1 MSFGPHHQ
9 ENLLAILAFDDTP
22 GGCTVAAS
30 MLPADAWDAHY
41 GQIYKKLAAHI
52 ESYGRAPR
60 EHTFEVI
67 SQCCSAEPDSA
78 EAFNAIYRSMVE
90 SWAGGLNRDVV
101 YDSAAVFGEHSRLRL
116 GIGEALTHLGKGI
129 TKEINTRAKLA
140 LKEAQNLNI
149 NVMTVGIS
157 MHDTE
162 AVARAATERPDMPF
176 HTGVPELDDVGAGPA
191 RKELT
196 LLAGSYG
203 SGKSF
208 GLIDIAIASNF
219 LDRIR
224 VLVVVLEM
232 SAEKVVRRIVQR
244 QFGYASKAGVL
255 PYTTFIKGNAGQ
267 LIDFGVEELVVEGL
281 YDEKAY
287 GDILRKAEGLR
298 DRPEIVVKGFPSG
311 SLTMAE
317 LYAYLD
323 FLEGSTGFVPD
334 AIVLDYMQI
343 LSIENPANKR
353 AELGQY
359 AIELRGLGQ
368 KRNCAMVSAL
378 QLNRDGI
385 KDAMARGNSISEDIS
400 AAHTADRL
408 IIYNQS
414 ETEKK
419 MGIARLWL
427 DKSRDSEAA
436 FEVLISQKYAAGV
449 YRLDSMRMH
458 STYDDV
464 MKRYA
469 EMREGTG
476 HVLQ

>member
-9 ENLLAILAFDDTP
+9 ENLLSILAFDDTP
-22 GGCTVAAS
+22 GGCTVAAQ
-30 MLPADAWDAHY
+30 MLPADAWDAYY
-41 GQIYKKLAAHI
+41 GKVYKKLASHI

-60 EHTFEVI
+60 EHTYELI
-67 SQCCSAEPDSA
+67 QELCAADADSA
-78 EAFNAIYRSMVE
+78 EAYNGLYRSMVE
-90 SWAGGLNRDVV
+90 SWGGGLNRDVV
-101 YDSAAVFGEHSRLRL
+101 YDNAAVFGEHSRMRL
-116 GIGEALTHLGKGI
+116 GIGEALSHLGKGV
-129 TKEINTRAKLA
+129 TREVNARAKLA
-140 LKEAQNLNI
+140 LKEAQSLSA

-162 AVARAATERPDMPF
+162 AVARAATEQPDRPF
-176 HTGVPELDDVGAGPA
+176 HTGIPELDEVGAGPA
-191 RKELT
+191 RKEFT

-208 GLIDIAIASNF
+208 GLTDIGIASNA
-219 LDRIR
+219 LDRLK
-224 VLVVVLEM
+224 VLVIALEM

-255 PYTTFIKGNAGQ
+255 DYTTFIKGDGGR
-267 LIDFGVEELVVEGL
+267 LIDFGVEQLTVKGL
-281 YDEKAY
+281 YDEQAY
-287 GDILRKAEGLR
+287 GDIIRLAGHLKK
-298 DRPEIVVKGFPSG
+298 RPEIVVKGFPSG

-323 FLEGSTGFVPD
+323 FLEGTTGFVPD
-334 AIVLDYMQI
+334 MIVLDYMQI
-343 LSIENPANKR
+343 LEINNPANKR

-359 AIELRGLGQ
+359 AIELRGLAQ
-368 KRNCAMVSAL
+368 RRNCAMVSAL
-378 QLNRDGI
+378 QLNRDGM
-385 KDAMARGNSISEDIS
+385 KDAMARGNNISEDIS

-414 ETEKK
+414 EIEKG

-464 MKRYA
+464 LKRISEMKEA
-469 EMREGTG
+469 A
-476 HVLQ
+476 